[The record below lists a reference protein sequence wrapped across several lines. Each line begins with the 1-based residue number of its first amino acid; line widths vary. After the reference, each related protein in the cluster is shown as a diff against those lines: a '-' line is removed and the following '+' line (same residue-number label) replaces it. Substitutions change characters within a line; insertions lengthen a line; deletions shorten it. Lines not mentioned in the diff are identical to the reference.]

1 MKIYLGTDH
10 AGFELK
16 EKIKSFLLEKSFD
29 IEDCGA
35 FTFDKNDDYPDFI
48 SKAAIKVSQNSSSFG
63 IVFGKSG
70 AGECITANKIKGIRA
85 ILGFSVE
92 NVKLAREHNDANV
105 LCLGAWVNPVEVNL
119 DIVRAWFATPFG
131 EGRHVRR
138 VEKMSG
144 HSREKIVFTNGIFDI
159 LHKGHIELFK
169 FAKSLG
175 GRLVVGINF
184 DRATKLLKGK
194 NRPINSA
201 PERKATLENIQY
213 IDQVVIFD
221 DTKTVD
227 IISDIKPHIVVKGG
241 EWTAEEVRTRDRI
254 PKNIEVKVCPL
265 VMQAS
270 GIKYSSTNV
279 IEKIKSR

>member
-105 LCLGAWVNPVEVNL
+105 LSFGSAFVDEEVTKNL
-119 DIVRAWFATPFG
+119 LTIFLET
-131 EGRHVRR
+131 
-138 VEKMSG
+138 K
-144 HSREKIVFTNGIFDI
+144 FTNEER
-159 LHKGHIELFK
+159 HI
-169 FAKSLG
+169 
-175 GRLVVGINF
+175 RRINKI
-184 DRATKLLKGK
+184 TE
-194 NRPINSA
+194 I
-201 PERKATLENIQY
+201 ENLW
-213 IDQVVIFD
+213 
-221 DTKTVD
+221 
-227 IISDIKPHIVVKGG
+227 H
-241 EWTAEEVRTRDRI
+241 
-254 PKNIEVKVCPL
+254 
-265 VMQAS
+265 
-270 GIKYSSTNV
+270 
-279 IEKIKSR
+279 